1 MLRALSSFFCLFI
14 IHNALIAQIG
24 GTQTFDYLNLATNTR
39 MIGLGEINVSS
50 SDKDVAMFSA
60 NPALLTDSVNQYLAA
75 NYFSLNA
82 GIANSQVNYARKL
95 GKKGMWGI
103 SAQQL
108 SYGEFDSYD
117 LSGNY
122 LGTFNANDF
131 ALGISH
137 SRKSGVFSFGGTVKF
152 AQSLIENYSA
162 NGLFVTLGGAFIHPE
177 ADLKVGLVLQ
187 NIGFAFSNYTA
198 EQEFAMPFDA
208 RLGITFKPDRMP
220 LRFSVTAHR
229 LTEFLNIAY
238 DDPNQVNE
246 IDAFGEE
253 IENKISFADKLARH
267 FVFGGEFV
275 FSKNLNFRLG
285 YNFLNRR
292 ELQVETRRAM
302 AGFSY
307 GLMVRIKRF
316 EIAYSRTIRHIA
328 SGASAFSLTVNTQ
341 NLIRRRRVIE

>member
-1 MLRALSSFFCLFI
+1 MLRALFSFFCFFI
-14 IHNALIAQIG
+14 FFSTSFSQIG
-24 GTQTFDYLNLATNTR
+24 GSQSFDFLNLATNTR
-39 MIGLGEINVSS
+39 LIGLGEVNVSS
-50 SDKDVAMFSA
+50 SHNDVTMFSA
-60 NPALLTDSVNQYLAA
+60 NPALLTDSVDKYLAV

-82 GIANSQVNYARKL
+82 GIGNSQVNYARKL
-95 GKKGMWGI
+95 GNKGMWGI
-103 SAQQL
+103 AAQQL

-117 LSGNY
+117 LSGNF

-131 ALGISH
+131 ALAITH
-137 SRKSGVFSFGGTVKF
+137 SRTSGVFSFGGTLKF
-152 AQSLIENYSA
+152 AQSNIENYNA
-162 NGLFVTLGGAFIHPE
+162 TGAFLTLGGAFIHPK
-177 ADLKVGLVLQ
+177 ADLKIGLVLQ
-187 NIGFAFSNYTA
+187 NIGVPLSNYTP
-198 EQEFAMPFDA
+198 EQEFSMPFDA
-208 RLGITFKPDRMP
+208 RLGMTFKPDRMP

-238 DDPNQVNE
+238 DDPNQANE

-292 ELQVETRRAM
+292 ELQVEARRAM
-302 AGFSY
+302 AGFTY

-316 EIAYSRTIRHIA
+316 EISYARTIRHIA
-328 SGASAFSLTVNTQ
+328 GGASAFSLSVNTQ